1 MKLVHAADL
10 HIDSPLSGLERYEGA
25 PLEAMRLATRAALK
39 NLVELC
45 LEQGAELLLLAGDL
59 FDDDWRDYSSGLF
72 FASELARL
80 REVGTK
86 VVWIRGNHDA
96 LSKVT
101 RQLKLPGD
109 VHELS
114 PRRPETLVFEELGV
128 AVHGQGFAKAA
139 MTEDL
144 TRNYP
149 APLAGLFNVGLL
161 HTSVDGREGH
171 ARYAPCRLE
180 TLVNH
185 GYDYWAL
192 GHVHRREVLHR
203 EPWVVFPG
211 NLQGRQIRETGAKG
225 ATLVSLEAGRV
236 AQVEPVA
243 LDVVRWE
250 RCEVDATGCQTPDDV
265 LGLVR
270 GELEQALTR
279 AEGRLVAARVVV
291 SGASRAHS
299 ALARDAE
306 RWVNEIRAAALDV
319 ASGGLWLEQVRLGT
333 SSAIGLDA
341 LATHDDAVSDL
352 VRAFVELRSRDDAL
366 GELVPELS
374 DLRQKLPL
382 ELRRGADGFD
392 LDHPESLRALL
403 DEVEQLVLP
412 RLLSLEEP

>member
-1 MKLVHAADL
+1 M
-10 HIDSPLSGLERYEGA
+10 
-25 PLEAMRLATRAALK
+25 K

-45 LEQGAELLLLAGDL
+45 LEQAADLLLLAGDL

-72 FASELARL
+72 FASELLRL

-101 RQLKLPGD
+101 RQLKLPSG

-114 PRRPETLVFEELGV
+114 PRRPETLVFEELGA

-144 TRNYP
+144 TRSYP
-149 APLAGLFNVGLL
+149 APVAGLFNVGLL

-192 GHVHRREVLHR
+192 GHVHRREVLSR

-211 NLQGRQIRETGAKG
+211 NLQGRHIRETGAKG
-225 ATLVSLEAGRV
+225 ATLVSVEAGRV

-250 RCEVDATGCQTPDDV
+250 LCQVDAGRSDAPDDV
-265 LGLVR
+265 VECVR
-270 GELEQALTR
+270 GELEQALAR
-279 AEGRLVAARVVV
+279 AEGRLVAARIVVT
-291 SGASRAHS
+291 GTTRAHG
-299 ALARDAE
+299 ALLRDAE
-306 RWVNEIRAAALDV
+306 RWLNEIRATALDLG
-319 ASGGLWLEQVRLGT
+319 SGSLWLEQVRLET
-333 SSAIGLDA
+333 RSALELDA
-341 LATHDDAVSDL
+341 LLSHDDAASDL
-352 VRAFVELRSRDDAL
+352 ARAFLELRTRDNAL
-366 GELVPELS
+366 AEFAHEFS

-382 ELRRGADGFD
+382 ELRRSVGGFD
-392 LDHPESLRALL
+392 LDDPATLRALV
-403 DEVEQLVLP
+403 DDVEQLVLP
-412 RLLSLEEP
+412 RLLSLEES

>member
-1 MKLVHAADL
+1 MKFVHAADL

-25 PLEAMRLATRAALK
+25 PVEALRLATRGAMK

-45 LEQGAELLLLAGDL
+45 LEQAAELLLLAGDL

-109 VHELS
+109 VRELS
-114 PRRPETLVFEELGV
+114 PRRPETLVFEELGI

-144 TRNYP
+144 TRSYP
-149 APLAGLFNVGLL
+149 APVAGLFNVGLL

-171 ARYAPCRLE
+171 ARYAPCRVE

-211 NLQGRQIRETGAKG
+211 NLQGRHIRETGAKG
-225 ATLVSLEAGRV
+225 ATLVSVDAGRV

-250 RCEVDATGCQTPDDV
+250 RCLVDATNSQTPDDV
-265 LGLVR
+265 LGRVR
-270 GELEQALTR
+270 AELERALTR

-291 SGASRAHS
+291 TGTTRAHT
-299 ALARDAE
+299 ALFRDAE
-306 RWVNEIRAAALDV
+306 RWVNEIRAAALDLG
-319 ASGGLWLEQVRLGT
+319 SGGLWLEQ
-333 SSAIGLDA
+333 IGLETRSALGSDA
-341 LATHDDAVSDL
+341 LSLHDDAASDL
-352 VRAFVELRSRDDAL
+352 ARAFAELRMSENAFA
-366 GELVPELS
+366 EFAHELS

-382 ELRRGADGFD
+382 ELRRGTGGFD
-392 LDHPESLRALL
+392 LDDPESLRALV
-403 DEVEQLVLP
+403 DDVEQLVLP
-412 RLLSLEEP
+412 RLLSPEEP

>member
-1 MKLVHAADL
+1 VKFVHAADL
-10 HIDSPLSGLERYEGA
+10 HLDSPLSGLERYEGA
-25 PLEAMRLATRAALK
+25 PIEALRLATRSAMK
-39 NLVELC
+39 NLIELC
-45 LEQGAELLLLAGDL
+45 LEQGVELVLLAGDL

-101 RQLKLPGD
+101 RQLKLPAG
-109 VHELS
+109 VYELS
-114 PRRPETLVFEELGV
+114 PRRPETLVFEELGI

-144 TRNYP
+144 TRSYP
-149 APLAGLFNVGLL
+149 APLAGMFNVGLL

-211 NLQGRQIRETGAKG
+211 NLQGRHIRETGAKG
-225 ATLVSLEAGRV
+225 ATLVSLDAGRV

-250 RCEVDATGCQTPDDV
+250 RCSADVTDSQTPDDV
-265 LGLVR
+265 LNRVR
-270 GELEQALTR
+270 GELEQALAR
-279 AEGRLVAARVVV
+279 ADGRLLAARVVV
-291 SGASRAHS
+291 SGTTRAHA
-299 ALARDAE
+299 ALGRDAD
-306 RWVNEIRAAALDV
+306 RWLNEIRAAAIDLG
-319 ASGGLWLEQVRLGT
+319 SGGLWLEQVRLETRG
-333 SSAIGLDA
+333 ALGLDA
-341 LATHDDAVSDL
+341 LATQDDAVSDL
-352 VRAFVELRSRDDAL
+352 ARAFAELRTEENAFSEVAR
-366 GELVPELS
+366 ELS
-374 DLRQKLPL
+374 ELRQKLPL
-382 ELRRGADGFD
+382 ELRRGAGGLD
-392 LDHPESLRALL
+392 LDDPASLRALV
-403 DEVEQLVLP
+403 DDIEQLVLP